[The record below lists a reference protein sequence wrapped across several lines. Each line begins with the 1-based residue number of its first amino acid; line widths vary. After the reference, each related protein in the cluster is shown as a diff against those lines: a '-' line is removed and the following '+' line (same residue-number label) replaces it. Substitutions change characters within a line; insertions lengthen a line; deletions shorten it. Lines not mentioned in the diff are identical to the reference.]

1 MRTGIVTSLLLI
13 SFFAFGQSYDNEALL
28 YSHNQIAGSARS
40 IGVGGA
46 FGAIGADLGC
56 LNINPAGLGLYRSTD
71 FSASPGLMV
80 GYNKGSYLGGTTN
93 ASSSNIYF
101 GQAGLAFTKM
111 LQKESKPDE
120 ISFNPQRVK
129 SFTIAVNFQRQN
141 FYSRKIQFSGTN
153 SSYSNA
159 GSYANYLNYT
169 MYPIDFN
176 NYSPELVLMKEVD
189 IIYRDT
195 TDGNYYSPV
204 PLPALQNGLVETKG
218 SKDQIDIGFGVNV
231 NDKVYF
237 GLGIGIPLL
246 NYSYASSFTEANTVA
261 SDTFNSYS
269 VYDYLTVKGVGINT
283 TLGLIYRPASW
294 VRIGVAYQ
302 IPSFFNI
309 HDTYEVDATAD
320 YDTAN
325 LGIGVK
331 YDPLKYK
338 FRSPMKG
345 IVSAGFFIQQYA
357 FISVDYEFQ
366 NDGASH
372 YNFGKDYSSISDDE
386 NTFIKDHYGYVHT
399 IRAGVEGAVKWFRIR
414 AGYSFSSSP
423 FKKSYV
429 AKGYDQSTHN
439 ITAGFGYRGKK
450 FYADFAFVHSMT
462 KDETTLMALDPVQSN
477 YASNRAMIT
486 VGWRFSKKQ

>member
-1 MRTGIVTSLLLI
+1 MF
-13 SFFAFGQSYDNEALL
+13 FFALGQSYDNEALL
-28 YSHNQIAGSARS
+28 YSQNKIAGTARS

-71 FSASPGLMV
+71 FSASPGLLV
-80 GYNKGSYLGGTTN
+80 GYNKGSYLGGVTN
-93 ASSSNIYF
+93 ASTANLYF

-129 SFTIAVNFQRQN
+129 SFTIAVNYQRQN

-153 SSYSNA
+153 SAYSNA
-159 GSYANYLNYT
+159 GSYAAYLNNT

-176 NYSPELVLMKEVD
+176 NYSPELVLMKEVN

-195 TDGNYYSPV
+195 SDGRYYSPV
-204 PLPALQNGLVETKG
+204 PLPASQNSLIETKG
-218 SKDQIDIGFGVNV
+218 SKDQIDLGFGINV
-231 NDKVYF
+231 NDKVYL
-237 GLGIGIPLL
+237 GLGIGVPLI
-246 NYSYASSFTEANTVA
+246 NYSYTSSFTEANTVA

-269 VYDYLTVKGVGINT
+269 IYDYLTAKGFGINT
-283 TLGLIYRPASW
+283 TIGLIYRPASW
-294 VRIGVAYQ
+294 VRVGLAYQ
-302 IPSFFNI
+302 MPSFFTI

-320 YDTAN
+320 YDTAS

-345 IVSAGFFIQQYA
+345 VVSAGFFIKQYA
-357 FISVDYEFQ
+357 FISIDYEFQ
-366 NDGASH
+366 NNGASR
-372 YNFGKDYSSISDDE
+372 YDFGKEYASVSEDE
-386 NTFIKDHYGYVHT
+386 NSFIKGHYGYVH
-399 IRAGVEGAVKWFRIR
+399 IVRAGVEGAVKWFRIR

-423 FKKSYV
+423 FKKSYAV
-429 AKGYDQSTHN
+429 KGYDQSTHN
-439 ITAGFGYRGKK
+439 ITAGVGYRGKR
-450 FYADFAFVHSMT
+450 FYADFAFVHSMS

-477 YASNRAMIT
+477 HTSNRAMVTI
-486 VGWRFSKKQ
+486 GWRFSKK